1 MLILTKTI
9 SKPIRFGFEHRWDI
23 MHYLMAGGF
32 FASTLIVVFVP
43 LELWHVLAI
52 ISAYLLLGIAAPVWE
67 VITVRNLYRNA
78 Q

>member
-9 SKPIRFGFEHRWDI
+9 SKPIRFAFERRWDI

-32 FASTLIVVFVP
+32 FASTLIVVFAP

>member
-1 MLILTKTI
+1 
-9 SKPIRFGFEHRWDI
+9 
-23 MHYLMAGGF
+23 MAGGF
-32 FASTLIVVFVP
+32 FASTLIVVFAP

-52 ISAYLLLGIAAPVWE
+52 ISTYLLLGIAAPVWE